1 MFVSKLDKAV
11 GDDELAALF
20 AHIGGICSATVM
32 RHEDNKSKKWGYYYY
47 AITYYLEILYA
58 NANDVTVNVY
68 IVSYSLVLLVHWTAD
83 ILYHL

>member
-1 MFVSKLDKAV
+1 MFVSKLDKAA

-20 AHIGGICSATVM
+20 AHIGGIYSATVM

-47 AITYYLEILYA
+47 TIYA
-58 NANDVTVNVY
+58 DANDVTVDVY
-68 IVSYSLVLLVHWTAD
+68 IASYSLVLLVHWTAD